1 MEKQPMQD
9 DMSTLLSCM
18 KKAKEDGYSINFNV
32 TEEGMSH
39 TENNVHVYSPSDV
52 SIDNFYRFE
61 GESDPD
67 DNSILYLIQTADGE
81 KGILVNAY
89 GLYADPLVA
98 AFIEQVEDI
107 SKSKTQV

>member
-1 MEKQPMQD
+1 MQD

-18 KKAKEDGYSINFNV
+18 KKANDKGYTINFNV
-32 TEEGMSH
+32 TEDGLSDADHEGH
-39 TENNVHVYSPSDV
+39 FYSPSDV
-52 SIDNFYRFE
+52 SIDDFYRFE

>member
-1 MEKQPMQD
+1 MEKHSNQD

-18 KKAKEDGYSINFNV
+18 KKAKTDGYTISFNV
-32 TEEGMSH
+32 TEEGVSH
-39 TENNVHVYSPSDV
+39 ADNDTHFYSPDQIT
-52 SIDNFYRFE
+52 IDNFYRFE
-61 GESDPD
+61 GASDPD

-98 AFIEQVEDI
+98 AFIEQVEEI
-107 SKSKTQV
+107 SKTTSKA